1 MRNASAENYDAPSP
15 STYVSAERGRR
26 EINEIPFAR
35 AGAIQ
40 RLSPRRVDRIPERMQ
55 EASQLPSFSFSRS
68 LLLFVCRRRQ
78 LLRRYF
84 NPSGHLSPAHCGIK
98 FPYCHATR
106 PQRSAIVDAQRGGGY
121 CNFYRWTGVC
131 ALTQEKN
138 ELYEMTRPIAHGHPK
153 AEGLYMCWYI

>member
-1 MRNASAENYDAPSP
+1 
-15 STYVSAERGRR
+15 
-26 EINEIPFAR
+26 
-35 AGAIQ
+35 
-40 RLSPRRVDRIPERMQ
+40 MQ

-153 AEGLYMCWYI
+153 AEGLYMCWYIYRYRYRRELPNAYRSSKSYLIHFFYITEYKRHLTIKILNK